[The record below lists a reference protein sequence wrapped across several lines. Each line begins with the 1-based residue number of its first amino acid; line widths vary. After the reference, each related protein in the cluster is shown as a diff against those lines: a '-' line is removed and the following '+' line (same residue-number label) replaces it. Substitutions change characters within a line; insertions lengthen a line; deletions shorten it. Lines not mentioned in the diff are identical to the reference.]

1 MVRTHDGLRS
11 VSCRCHEA
19 QDDRG
24 ISVADDSGDFDENLS
39 HQGRGDQR
47 NVGGVL
53 MHFQSRKSMNAAASS
68 FSVA

>member
-1 MVRTHDGLRS
+1 MMDCGVSAAGVR
-11 VSCRCHEA
+11 HEA

-24 ISVADDSGDFDENLS
+24 ISAADDSGDFDENLS
-39 HQGRGDQR
+39 HQGRRDQR

-53 MHFQSRKSMNAAASS
+53 IHFQSRKSMNAAASS